1 MTVPLPA
8 LDEDHHV
15 HSAFSDD
22 AVSSLD
28 QNVAAA
34 RRRGLRVICFA
45 EHVRRDSAWVPDYTA
60 AVAAL
65 RPVPGPAVLAGVEAK
80 ILDSQGHLDLP
91 GQLPGV
97 DRVLIADHQ
106 FPGEAGPVHPRDIRA
121 ELAAGQRTAAEVI
134 DGLISATA
142 RAPDRVAIPQLAHL
156 FSLLPKM
163 GLAEPEVPGP
173 ALAMLAQ
180 AARRAGARLEVNE
193 KWACPSPHTI
203 RAFATAGVPVV
214 PSTDSHDCADV
225 GRYQTVPELLT
236 AAAASQVPG

>member
-1 MTVPLPA
+1 MTMPPA
-8 LDEDHHV
+8 LAEDHHV

-28 QNVAAA
+28 ENVRAA
-34 RRRGLRVICFA
+34 RRRGLRALCFA
-45 EHVRRDSAWVPDYTA
+45 DHVRQDSPWVADYTA

-65 RPVPGPAVLAGVEAK
+65 RPVPGLDVLAGVEAK

-121 ELAAGQRTAAEVI
+121 QLTAGQRTAGEVI
-134 DGLISATA
+134 DGLITATA
-142 RAPDRVAIPQLAHL
+142 AALDQVAMPQLAHL

-173 ALAMLAQ
+173 ALAALAQ

-193 KWACPSPHTI
+193 KWACPSPRTI
-203 RAFATAGVPVV
+203 RAFAAAGVPLV
-214 PSTDSHDCADV
+214 PSTDSHDCAGV
-225 GRYQTVPELLT
+225 GRYQTVPELLST
-236 AAAASQVPG
+236 VAASQVPG

>member
-1 MTVPLPA
+1 MTVPPA

-15 HSAFSDD
+15 HSVFSDD
-22 AVSSLD
+22 AVSSLGE
-28 QNVAAA
+28 NVRAA

-45 EHVRRDSAWVPDYTA
+45 DHVRRDSPWVADYTA

-65 RPVPGPAVLAGVEAK
+65 RPVPGLDVVAGVEAK

-121 ELAAGQRTAAEVI
+121 QLAAGQLAAAEVI
-134 DGLISATA
+134 DGLIAATA
-142 RAPDRVAIPQLAHL
+142 AALDQVAIPQLAHL

-173 ALAMLAQ
+173 ALAALAR

-193 KWACPSPHTI
+193 KWACPSPRTI
-203 RAFATAGVPVV
+203 RAFAAAGVPLV

-225 GRYQTVPELLT
+225 GRYRTVPELLT
-236 AAAASQVPG
+236 GAAASQVPG

>member
-1 MTVPLPA
+1 MTMLPA
-8 LDEDHHV
+8 LAEDHHV

-22 AVSSLD
+22 AASSLD
-28 QNVAAA
+28 ENVRAA

-45 EHVRRDSAWVPDYTA
+45 DHVRRDSPWVADYTA

-65 RPVPGPAVLAGVEAK
+65 RPVPGLDVVAGVEAK
-80 ILDSQGHLDLP
+80 ILDRQGRLDLP

-106 FPGEAGPVHPRDIRA
+106 FPGEAGPVHPRDVRA
-121 ELAAGQRTAAEVI
+121 ELVSGQRTAAEVI
-134 DGLISATA
+134 DGLIAATVLA
-142 RAPDRVAIPQLAHL
+142 LDQVAVPQLAHL

-163 GLAEPEVPGP
+163 GVAESEVPGP

-193 KWACPSPHTI
+193 KWACPSPRTI
-203 RAFATAGVPVV
+203 RAFAGAGVPLV
-214 PSTDSHDCADV
+214 PSTDSHDAADV
-225 GRYQTVPELLT
+225 GRYQAVPELL
-236 AAAASQVPG
+236 AAAEASRVPG

>member
-1 MTVPLPA
+1 MTVLPA

-15 HSAFSDD
+15 HSVFSGD

-28 QNVAAA
+28 DNVRAA

-45 EHVRRDSAWVPDYTA
+45 DHVRRDSPWVADYTA

-65 RPVPGPAVLAGVEAK
+65 RPVPGLDVVAGVEAK
-80 ILDSQGHLDLP
+80 ILDRQGHLDLP

-121 ELAAGQRTAAEVI
+121 QLAAGQRTAGEVI
-134 DGLISATA
+134 DGLITATI
-142 RAPDRVAIPQLAHL
+142 RALDQVAIPQLAHL

-173 ALAMLAQ
+173 ALAALAQ

-193 KWACPSPHTI
+193 KWACPSPRTI
-203 RAFATAGVPVV
+203 RAFVAAGVPLV

-225 GRYQTVPELLT
+225 GRYQTVPELLS
-236 AAAASQVPG
+236 AVAASQVPG

>member
-1 MTVPLPA
+1 MTVLPA

-15 HSAFSDD
+15 HSVFSDD

-28 QNVAAA
+28 ENVRAAS
-34 RRRGLRVICFA
+34 RRGLRVICFA
-45 EHVRRDSAWVPDYTA
+45 DHVRRDSPWVADYTA

-65 RPVPGPAVLAGVEAK
+65 RPVPGLDVVAGVEAK

-91 GQLPGV
+91 AWLPAV

-121 ELAAGQRTAAEVI
+121 QLVAGQRSAEEVI
-134 DGLISATA
+134 DGLISATV
-142 RAPDRVAIPQLAHL
+142 RALDQVAIPQLAHL

-163 GLAEPEVPGP
+163 GLAEAAVPGA
-173 ALAMLAQ
+173 ALATLAR

-193 KWACPSPHTI
+193 KWACPSGRTI
-203 RAFATAGVPVV
+203 RAFAAVGVPLV

-225 GRYQTVPELLT
+225 GRYRAVPELL
-236 AAAASQVPG
+236 AAAEASQVPG